1 VIGLDKF
8 SKTPD
13 GLRPSRRDALR
24 IGNLLLLSTACAA
37 LAGPALADPAT
48 ANLTRQRAVAARVQ
62 IVRDDWGIAHVH
74 GRSDADAV
82 FGMVYAQAEDD
93 FPRVEANYLTALGR
107 TAEAE
112 GEKAVWQDL
121 RMRLFVDPADLKA
134 RYATSPAWLKS
145 LMDAWADGL
154 NFYLATHPNVK
165 PKVITRFEQWMALSF
180 TEGSIGGDVERISL
194 GELEAF
200 YGQPQLQAS
209 AQVKAREFAQGV
221 EFREPTGSN
230 GFAIAPSNTQ
240 DGHALLL
247 INPHTS
253 FFFRSELQMSSDAG
267 LNAYGAATWGQFFV
281 YQGFNAHA
289 GWMHTSST
297 VDVVDEFAETI
308 IRKDGKLFYR
318 YGGETRPVTAST
330 VELAYKA
337 ADGSPAKKSFTV
349 YRTHHG
355 PVVRAEGGKWV
366 AFAMMYRPVEA
377 LEQSFLRTKAT
388 DYQSFLK
395 VAELKANSSNNTLF
409 ADDRGEVAYL
419 HPQFIPRRDDRFD
432 YTKPVDGADPATDWK
447 GLHALSE
454 APYLLN
460 PPNGWLMNTNNWPYS
475 AAGAYSPR
483 QADYPRYMD
492 SVGET
497 PRGVHAT
504 RVLSARKD
512 FTPRTLI
519 QAAYDPYL
527 TAFAELIPTLA
538 KAYDD
543 TPDGDPVKARLG
555 PQMAA
560 LKGWDLKWSAEST
573 QTSLAVFWGEALWA
587 RSAAQAKTQGVSVYR
602 YMAQATT
609 PAQKLAALAEASDR
623 LAADFG
629 DWRTPWGQINR
640 FQRNDGAIVQTFDDG
655 KPSIPVPFASG
666 QWGSLA
672 SFGAKRYPGT
682 KRYYGTSG
690 NSFVAVVE
698 FGPRVKALA
707 VSAGGESGDPASP
720 HFADQAERY
729 AKGDL
734 RTVYFYP
741 DDLKGHVE
749 RAYRP
754 GEVKP

>member
-1 VIGLDKF
+1 
-8 SKTPD
+8 
-13 GLRPSRRDALR
+13 LR
-24 IGNLLLLSTACAA
+24 IGNLLLLSASCAA
-37 LAGPALADPAT
+37 LCAPALAASPA
-48 ANLTRQRAVAARVQ
+48 ADLARQRATAARVQ

-74 GRSDADAV
+74 GKIDADAV

-93 FPRVEANYLTALGR
+93 FSRVEANYLTALGR

-121 RMRLFVDPADLKA
+121 RMRLFVDPADLRA
-134 RYATSPAWLKS
+134 RYARSPTWLKA

-154 NFYLATHPNVK
+154 NFYLATHPAVK
-165 PKVITRFEQWMALSF
+165 PKVITRFEPWMALSF

-200 YGQPQLQAS
+200 YGRPQLQAS
-209 AQVKAREFAQGV
+209 AQVRARELAQAV

-230 GFAIAPSNTQ
+230 GFAIAPSNTK

-253 FFFRSELQMSSDAG
+253 FFFRSELQMTSDAG

-297 VDVVDEFAETI
+297 VDVVDEFAETVQ
-308 IRKDGKLFYR
+308 RKDGKLVYR
-318 YGGETRPVTAST
+318 YGAEERPMTTST
-330 VELAYKA
+330 VEVAYKD
-337 ADGSPAKKSFTV
+337 ADGALARRAFTV

-355 PVVRAEGGKWV
+355 PIVRAADGQGDGQGGGQGGGKWI
-366 AFAMMYRPVEA
+366 AFSMMYRPVEA
-377 LEQSFLRTKAT
+377 LEQSFLRTRAT
-388 DYQSFLK
+388 DYASFLK

-409 ADDRGEVAYL
+409 ADDKGEVAYL

-432 YTKPVDGADPATDWK
+432 YTRPVDGSDPATDWK
-447 GLHALSE
+447 DLHALSE
-454 APYLLN
+454 APHLKN

-475 AAGAYSPR
+475 VAGPYSPKP
-483 QADYPRYMD
+483 ADFPRYMD

-504 RVLSARKD
+504 RVLNARKD
-512 FTPRTLI
+512 FTLPTLVA
-519 QAAYDPYL
+519 AAYDPYL
-527 TAFAELIPTLA
+527 PAFADLIPTLA
-538 KAYDD
+538 KAYDQ
-543 TPDGDPVKARLG
+543 TPDSDPVKARLG
-555 PQMAA
+555 PQVAA
-560 LKGWDLKWSAEST
+560 LKAWDLKWSETST
-573 QTSLAVFWGEALWA
+573 ETSLAVFWGEALWA
-587 RSAAQAKTQGVSVYR
+587 RSAAEAKARGVSVYA
-602 YMAQATT
+602 YMAERTT

-629 DWRTPWGQINR
+629 DWRTPWGRINR
-640 FQRNDGAIVQTFDDG
+640 FQRNDGAIVQAFDDG
-655 KPSIPVPFASG
+655 KPSTPVPFTSG

-682 KRYYGTSG
+682 RNYYGTSG

-707 VSAGGESGDPASP
+707 VSAGGESGDPGSK
-720 HFADQAERY
+720 HFTDQVQRY
-729 AKGDL
+729 ARGDL

-741 DDLKGHVE
+741 DQLAGHVE
-749 RAYRP
+749 RTYRP
-754 GEVKP
+754 GETQ